1 MTLPTTF
8 LRMKLLAICFAS
20 AVLVGTAGCPNES
33 RNESTKLTNDGNKA
47 VGQKQYETAIA
58 LFDKAIEKNND
69 NHLAHYGRGLSYL
82 AKNDPGK
89 AAEDLEKCVQLA
101 PEQPMYQMYYGIS
114 LFEKAVDQAKD
125 DQARRANKKK
135 EEIDVDLSG
144 VNFEKAEQHL
154 KEAIKDNA
162 DMWRAHYYLAKIYRA
177 GDKAKEAA
185 EEFTAAI
192 KANPREPAPYI
203 GLGELYR
210 KWDYTDQ
217 AIQVASAGATAVPGS
232 NETSEIW
239 YVLGMGYDDKKM
251 DDKAIEAFTK
261 AIESKKD
268 NHKAQFQRG
277 QVYFRKGDFSN
288 AKKDLE
294 DFSKTGGASLEFD
307 KQQASK
313 MLMDIAAKAAGAAA
327 PPSADKKSPEELVN
341 GPKGK
346 GGPPPKKK

>member
-1 MTLPTTF
+1 
-8 LRMKLLAICFAS
+8 MKLLAICFAS
-20 AVLVGTAGCPNES
+20 AVLVVGAAGCPNQS
-33 RNESTKLTNDGNKA
+33 KNDAIKLTNDGNRA
-47 VGQKQYETAIA
+47 VSQKQFETAIA
-58 LFDKAIEKNND
+58 LFDKAIEKDND

-82 AKNDPGK
+82 SKNDYTK

-101 PEQPMYQMYYGIS
+101 AGQPMYEMYYGIA
-114 LFEKAVDQAKD
+114 LFEKAVDSAKE

-135 EEIDVDLSG
+135 EEIEADLSA
-144 VNFEKAEQHL
+144 VNFEKAEQRL
-154 KEAIKDNA
+154 KEALKANA
-162 DMWRAHYYLAKIYRA
+162 DMWRAHGYLARIYRA
-177 GDKAKEAA
+177 QDKAKEAA
-185 EEFTAAI
+185 EEYTAAI

-217 AIQVASAGATAVPGS
+217 AIQVTSAGAGAVVGS

-239 YVLGMGYDDKKM
+239 YVLAMGYDDKKM
-251 DDKAIEAFTK
+251 DDKAIEAYTK

-268 NHKAQFQRG
+268 NHKAEFQRG
-277 QVYFRKGDFSN
+277 QVYFRKGDYTN

-327 PPSADKKSPEELVN
+327 PPSDQKKSPEELVN
-341 GPKGK
+341 GAKGGK
-346 GGPPPKKK
+346 AGGPPPKKK

>member
-1 MTLPTTF
+1 
-8 LRMKLLAICFAS
+8 MKLLAICFAS
-20 AVLVGTAGCPNES
+20 AVLLGVTGCPNQAH
-33 RNESTKLTNDGNKA
+33 NDAIKLTNDGNKA
-47 VGQKQYETAIA
+47 VSQKQYETAIA
-58 LFDKAIEKNND
+58 LFDKAIEKD
-69 NHLAHYGRGLSYL
+69 SDDHLAHYGRGYAYY
-82 AKNDPGK
+82 AKQDFSK
-89 AAEDLEKCVQLA
+89 AVDDLEKCVQLA
-101 PEQPMYQMYYGIS
+101 PEQPMYQMMYGIA
-114 LFEKAVDQAKD
+114 LFDKAVDSAKD

-135 EEIDVDLSG
+135 EEIDVDLSA

-154 KEAIKDNA
+154 REAIKLNP
-162 DMWRAHYYLAKIYRA
+162 DMWRAHYYMGKVYRA
-177 GDKAKEAA
+177 QDKAKDAA
-185 EEFTAAI
+185 DEFTAAI
-192 KANPREPAPYI
+192 KGNPREWAPYVA
-203 GLGELYR
+203 LGELYR

-217 AIQVASAGATAVPGS
+217 AIQVASQGAGAVPGS
-232 NETSEIW
+232 NESSEIW

-268 NHKAQFQRG
+268 NHKAEFQRG
-277 QVYFRKGDFSN
+277 QAYFRKGDFSN

-327 PPSADKKSPEELVN
+327 PPSDQRKSPEELVN

-346 GGPPPKKK
+346 GAGGPPPKKK